1 MLDVDSFNNI
11 IEVVRT
17 CVRAGRA
24 DLIEPALIDRQPA
37 SAVMARIE
45 AERRSA
51 RVPASATGSTDAL
64 AVAVE
69 RRFRA
74 YRTGGEVNADA
85 AAAPGSAPT
94 K

>member
-37 SAVMARIE
+37 SAVVARIE

-51 RVPASATGSTDAL
+51 RAPASAAGTSADAL
-64 AVAVE
+64 AIAVE
-69 RRFRA
+69 RRFRSYA
-74 YRTGGEVNADA
+74 AGGVSAG
-85 AAAPGSAPT
+85 AAAPPPQGAT